1 MMRVLFSFL
10 LFLFSAGF
18 VLAQDSETLSNF
30 NLRDSLD
37 SVLRNHKLIEASK
50 IDSKAAKLRVKQS
63 KGGFFPSLDI
73 CYKAQSL
80 PIVHR

>member
-10 LFLFSAGF
+10 FFFLFGDFALS
-18 VLAQDSETLSNF
+18 QESQTLSNF
-30 NLRDSLD
+30 NLRDSLN
-37 SVLRNHKLIEASK
+37 SVLSNHKLIEASK

-63 KGGFFPSLDI
+63 RGGFFPSLDI